1 MQEIEVSPKTMR
13 HLTAAEG
20 YLDLGM
26 ADHALEELRSVEP
39 SGPFEAV
46 VCLMKGKAFT
56 LQERYGNAITQLQRA
71 AEIVPAPDDRDIWL
85 WLSEC
90 YRRHGRE
97 DLAKEAARHVEN
109 PPPIEQRPTG
119 PLDIQIRIEPV
130 QSPGQPGTGGSK
142 PSER

>member
-1 MQEIEVSPKTMR
+1 MHEIEVSPQTMR

-26 ADHALEELRSVEP
+26 AEHALEELQSVEP
-39 SGPFEAV
+39 AGPFEAV
-46 VCLMKGKAFT
+46 ACLMKGKAFT
-56 LQERYGNAITQLQRA
+56 LQERYDNAITQLQRA
-71 AEIVPAPDDRDIWL
+71 AEIIPAPDNRDIWL

-97 DLAKEAARHVEN
+97 DLAEEAARHVEN
-109 PPPIEQRPTG
+109 PPPREERPTG

-130 QSPGQPGTGGSK
+130 KSPGQPGAGG
-142 PSER
+142 PEPPGR